1 MANDFAS
8 NFTRKLA
15 PIILKGFET
24 NRVLSKN
31 VDTQLLEGKFSKAD
45 TGDTVDF
52 KRPTDYVSVRTGQ
65 GDITSSTA
73 SSIITGKAS
82 GVIQDYFTVFV
93 DYDEADEAVKMYQK
107 NELVNIPM
115 MNRLVTDFEL
125 DFAKFMMKNSA
136 LSYGTAGT
144 AVANWSDVAG
154 AGATM
159 EANGC
164 PKDDMW
170 CYAMNP
176 FTQVALASEQ
186 RALGVNP
193 EVKYANDKALI
204 KENFAGMRVL
214 SATSLASYNT
224 GAFADRTGTLTAAPT
239 PGYVAAKDT
248 MTQVLAV
255 TALQANIVIP
265 AGTTVTV
272 AGSNRLNLSTR
283 QPVIDSTGAQ
293 VLWSATVTTDVTLNG
308 SGAGNLT
315 VTGPAIQEANGQ
327 YNTVD
332 TALANGA
339 VVTLTGAAS
348 KIIQPNLF
356 WHKQAFSVGS
366 VPIKKLYSTD
376 TLAQT
381 KDNLMLRVSMGS
393 DFLANKQKVRIDFRP
408 AYGAMNPFMAG
419 QGFGTP

>member
-1 MANDFAS
+1 
-8 NFTRKLA
+8 
-15 PIILKGFET
+15 
-24 NRVLSKN
+24 
-31 VDTQLLEGKFSKAD
+31 
-45 TGDTVDF
+45 
-52 KRPTDYVSVRTGQ
+52 
-65 GDITSSTA
+65 
-73 SSIITGKAS
+73 
-82 GVIQDYFTVFV
+82 
-93 DYDEADEAVKMYQK
+93 
-107 NELVNIPM
+107 
-115 MNRLVTDFEL
+115 
-125 DFAKFMMKNSA
+125 
-136 LSYGTAGT
+136 
-144 AVANWSDVAG
+144 
-154 AGATM
+154 
-159 EANGC
+159 
-164 PKDDMW
+164 
-170 CYAMNP
+170 
-176 FTQVALASEQ
+176 
-186 RALGVNP
+186 
-193 EVKYANDKALI
+193 
-204 KENFAGMRVL
+204 
-214 SATSLASYNT
+214 
-224 GAFADRTGTLTAAPT
+224 
-239 PGYVAAKDT
+239 

-272 AGSNRLNLSTR
+272 AGSHRLNLSTR